1 MSQLATPSENAGS
14 PHSRLVA
21 KFVPSGLQLTG
32 TRPAPSSLPPPASP
46 PIPPRS
52 PLRPK
57 FNAVSL
63 EPRSISLDS
72 TADSVDMTLLR
83 SRSFGILLESRPHP
97 RPQTPEKPL
106 PITPISSVP
115 DDEDREDHR
124 EETPSPEPIL
134 SPSVVPISK
143 RTHALLEL
151 LSSERAYASDLALIR
166 DIHLPLAIGQPAP
179 FQATPATPPSSG
191 SSSRTLSTASDSSS
205 GSALV
210 SPMTREDAKIIFNNV
225 AEIALFAD
233 AFTERL
239 EEALG
244 SVLEGGTGEDHVG
257 ALFLELI
264 PTLEPLY
271 TMYITRHSTALEHLN
286 NLPQSTSLAAYLA
299 HTRTLAQSLT
309 HAWDLPSLLI
319 KPVQRLLKYSLLL
332 GAIIDETPAT
342 HGDKE
347 NLKQAREKMEAV
359 AHGVNE
365 GRRRREVV
373 KEVLTG
379 IPSKKVGEMK
389 AKKKGLYVGVAASV
403 SLGRMKSVRAASFK
417 VKEGAEANQEAEQVA
432 RLGEELKACDAFI
445 RAFAKEAT
453 HWAKSVTSLTQ
464 QLKDWT
470 GSFGKVIGVSKD
482 QKSEAFEAFHEVI
495 EHGLLPICQR
505 LEAIIETKL
514 LVELALLTDSTSA
527 PERLLEAMRTLE
539 PLHYGLLNFNVS
551 KSRPPTPLLDA
562 SKSYVALRAQLFAEL
577 PKYLELL
584 NRGLMAAIKQFTTWQ
599 AEFWMA
605 IRDKWAE
612 LWDALKV
619 DGEMQG
625 EAKETLRV
633 WWSRFA
639 DVEASTSSLH
649 IIRMLGKKDRDR
661 DKEQEKHVERSRP
674 RPRGKSVSDTLETG
688 STTSTAVASSI
699 LAALEPI
706 RFPPPSSASS
716 QTLVPS
722 PVSQKSRNFEK
733 KMSNESLHSKKSNRS
748 TRSHKH
754 SNSSVSQ
761 RDVFSTADLAYGYE
775 QMMMS
780 ISSPPQ
786 KHQYSRTTSMPIS
799 LPMPL
804 RKSSSQGRMLDAHTG
819 GDSTSSSL
827 RSLGPPTPPLQQDF
841 PPDVQDQPRGRPSRK
856 PSMKRRLTDTLR
868 PNTSSNSRQQ
878 RSPSLPSSMG
888 SRGFSSP
895 QPSPS
900 QPAFLINNTRAETM
914 RLPAMYACQVVHP
927 LNPPDAV
934 SYQNIPFFTLRV
946 GDVYDIL
953 QEAGHPSLHR
963 DLPLYV
969 DDGED
974 CLLLV
979 RNTFGDIGWVLA
991 SFLLPVD

>member
-1 MSQLATPSENAGS
+1 
-14 PHSRLVA
+14 
-21 KFVPSGLQLTG
+21 
-32 TRPAPSSLPPPASP
+32 
-46 PIPPRS
+46 
-52 PLRPK
+52 
-57 FNAVSL
+57 
-63 EPRSISLDS
+63 
-72 TADSVDMTLLR
+72 
-83 SRSFGILLESRPHP
+83 
-97 RPQTPEKPL
+97 
-106 PITPISSVP
+106 
-115 DDEDREDHR
+115 
-124 EETPSPEPIL
+124 
-134 SPSVVPISK
+134 
-143 RTHALLEL
+143 
-151 LSSERAYASDLALIR
+151 
-166 DIHLPLAIGQPAP
+166 
-179 FQATPATPPSSG
+179 
-191 SSSRTLSTASDSSS
+191 
-205 GSALV
+205 
-210 SPMTREDAKIIFNNV
+210 MTREDAKIIFNNV

-389 AKKKGLYVGVAASV
+389 AKKKGLYVGVAAS
-403 SLGRMKSVRAASFK
+403 
-417 VKEGAEANQEAEQVA
+417 
-432 RLGEELKACDAFI
+432 
-445 RAFAKEAT
+445 
-453 HWAKSVTSLTQ
+453 
-464 QLKDWT
+464 
-470 GSFGKVIGVSKD
+470 
-482 QKSEAFEAFHEVI
+482 
-495 EHGLLPICQR
+495 R

-649 IIRMLGKKDRDR
+649 IIRMIGKKDRDR

-827 RSLGPPTPPLQQDF
+827 RSLRPTHPPATT
-841 PPDVQDQPRGRPSRK
+841 K
-856 PSMKRRLTDTLR
+856 I
-868 PNTSSNSRQQ
+868 
-878 RSPSLPSSMG
+878 SLPMCKIN
-888 SRGFSSP
+888 RVAAHHA
-895 QPSPS
+895 S
-900 QPAFLINNTRAETM
+900 QA
-914 RLPAMYACQVVHP
+914 
-927 LNPPDAV
+927 
-934 SYQNIPFFTLRV
+934 
-946 GDVYDIL
+946 
-953 QEAGHPSLHR
+953 
-963 DLPLYV
+963 
-969 DDGED
+969 
-974 CLLLV
+974 
-979 RNTFGDIGWVLA
+979 
-991 SFLLPVD
+991 